1 MLNDCLLSSYLT
13 TIKQDPSALKPYYN
27 TEAYLRDNE
36 VLDVAQRLIEG
47 LETIKTFMLP
57 CNSSLLN
64 SWPLPSLIL
73 AGVWA
78 PTLRSCPVASGVDVA
93 ESLQA
98 TSSVNS
104 ETSSLASESINSFSS
119 GIGQMLPMNEDEALK
134 IILAKHSLAPITTID
149 EQTSLSESSEYERQ
163 VDYNQ
168 STPLGNSLNKKSGW
182 SFDQNQ
188 PNNSDESIESQPEPT
203 VSDSAEAEPEQSM
216 ENSFNALIQSYNLFG
231 GNAKTPDVREV
242 LQQFEASI
250 SSAKSMEK
258 VDVKTENLSSVH
270 LTKTE
275 SVALAAQIGRIP
287 KEKGLN
293 FQNFECAACRHP
305 LGLSHKPK

>member
-1 MLNDCLLSSYLT
+1 M
-13 TIKQDPSALKPYYN
+13 
-27 TEAYLRDNE
+27 
-36 VLDVAQRLIEG
+36 LDVAQRLIEG

-78 PTLRSCPVASGVDVA
+78 PTLRSCPVSSGVDVA

-134 IILAKHSLAPITTID
+134 IIFAKHKAPPTID
-149 EQTSLSESSEYERQ
+149 EQKSTSDASEYEGKSYS
-163 VDYNQ
+163 DNQ
-168 STPLGNSLNKKSGW
+168 PPLGNSLNKKSGW

-188 PNNSDESIESQPEPT
+188 PSTSNESLESPPENKLSETEP
-203 VSDSAEAEPEQSM
+203 EAEQSM
-216 ENSFNALIQSYNLFG
+216 ENSFNALIQSYNMFG
-231 GNAKTPDVREV
+231 GNTKPPDVREV
-242 LQQFEASI
+242 LQQFEAS
-250 SSAKSMEK
+250 SGSEK
-258 VDVKTENLSSVH
+258 IVNVKTESLTNVH

-275 SVALAAQIGRIP
+275 SVALAAQIGKIA
-287 KEKGLN
+287 KEKGLD
-293 FQNFECAACRHP
+293 FQNFECASCRHP

>member
-1 MLNDCLLSSYLT
+1 M
-13 TIKQDPSALKPYYN
+13 
-27 TEAYLRDNE
+27 RDNE
-36 VLDVAQRLIEG
+36 VLDVAQRLVEG

-73 AGVWA
+73 AGVWS
-78 PTLRSCPVASGVDVA
+78 PTLRSCPVSSGVDVA

-98 TSSVNS
+98 ASSVNS

-134 IILAKHSLAPITTID
+134 IILAKHNSTTITHI
-149 EQTSLSESSEYERQ
+149 EEEKSISEFSESDSKN
-163 VDYNQ
+163 DSDNNQ
-168 STPLGNSLNKKSGW
+168 APLGNSLNKKSGW

-188 PNNSDESIESQPEPT
+188 ASVSSESLESPESNNVANNGE
-203 VSDSAEAEPEQSM
+203 AEAQSM
-216 ENSFNALIQSYNLFG
+216 ENSFNALIQSYNMFG
-231 GNAKTPDVREV
+231 GNVKTPDVKEV
-242 LQQFEASI
+242 LQQFEAS
-250 SSAKSMEK
+250 SGSEK
-258 VDVKTENLSSVH
+258 VSPDVKTESLSSVH

-275 SVALAAQIGRIP
+275 SVALAAQIGKIA
-287 KEKGLN
+287 KEKGLD
-293 FQNFECAACRHP
+293 FHNFECAACRHP

>member
-1 MLNDCLLSSYLT
+1 M
-13 TIKQDPSALKPYYN
+13 KPYYN

-47 LETIKTFMLP
+47 LETIKTFLLP

-73 AGVWA
+73 AGVWS

-98 TSSVNS
+98 ASSVNS

-134 IILAKHSLAPITTID
+134 IILAKHSSTPIPTHIE
-149 EQTSLSESSEYERQ
+149 EQISECENINDSG
-163 VDYNQ
+163 DNKA
-168 STPLGNSLNKKSGW
+168 PLGNSLNKKSGW

-188 PNNSDESIESQPEPT
+188 ASSSESVESPEQ
-203 VSDSAEAEPEQSM
+203 EQSM
-216 ENSFNALIQSYNLFG
+216 ENSFNALIQSYNMFG
-231 GNAKTPDVREV
+231 GNVKTPDVKEV
-242 LQQFEASI
+242 LQQFEASEKI
-250 SSAKSMEK
+250 SH
-258 VDVKTENLSSVH
+258 DVKTESLSSVH

-275 SVALAAQIGRIP
+275 SVALAAQVGKIAR
-287 KEKGLN
+287 EKGLDY
-293 FQNFECAACRHP
+293 QHFECAACRHP